1 MKNPLPAALL
11 FAAVLVLAV
20 PAAEAM
26 ENRCYMEATESPIY
40 IRVFN
45 ANDYGEKTDEI
56 WSGWLE
62 PYQRM
67 PVQSRH
73 GKIIY
78 DYKTAPESPFQG
90 SFRRI
95 CDQDD
100 TIQVIP

>member
-1 MKNPLPAALL
+1 MKRLLPAALL
-11 FAAVLVLAV
+11 FAAVAVVAV
-20 PAAEAM
+20 PAAEAI
-26 ENRCYMEATESPIY
+26 ENRCYMEAAENPIY

-56 WSGWLE
+56 RSGWLE
-62 PYQRM
+62 PYQRV

-78 DYKTAPESPFQG
+78 DYKTAPESLFQG

-95 CDQDD
+95 CDEDN